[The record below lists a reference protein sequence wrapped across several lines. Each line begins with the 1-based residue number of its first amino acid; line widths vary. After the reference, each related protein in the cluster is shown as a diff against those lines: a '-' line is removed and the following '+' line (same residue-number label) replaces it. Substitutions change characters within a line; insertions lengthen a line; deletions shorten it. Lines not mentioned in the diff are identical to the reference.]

1 MEKPNGNINFH
12 YDGVN
17 FFFPNRTKVKSFVKT
32 IIKKEKRN
40 IDFITYVFT
49 SDVALLALNQKY
61 LNHDYKTDILT
72 FPLSFDSFIQAE
84 IYISIERVRA
94 NAKKYNV
101 DFREELLRVIFHGVL
116 HLCGYKD
123 KRASQIRL
131 MRAKED
137 YYLALYQSFT

>member
-1 MEKPNGNINFH
+1 
-12 YDGVN
+12 
-17 FFFPNRTKVKSFVKT
+17 VKSFVKT